1 MNNLQSTNQGEY
13 VRGPI
18 TATVESAYPKT
29 TAAGKTIFKAI
40 LRDGQLVAEATSFSR
55 TFEHVV
61 GKRVEFS
68 GMSLRR
74 GNDYHGRMGL
84 VVGDRATFK
93 AIGDAPPTQTA
104 PVAEEPR
111 KSEGNAVS
119 GPSKPQPATNG
130 GRIEGVT
137 VGMAINKAVDTLI
150 ARNCGVDDQ
159 SLWAM
164 ASMIIHVAQRL
175 QSGDLA
181 PVTATNEVPSEE
193 VPY

>member
-119 GPSKPQPATNG
+119 GPS
-130 GRIEGVT
+130 RVEGVT